1 MRKRIR
7 ETINRYFHRSDKK
20 KNFRR
25 AIHTRGLRYE
35 CLDQRQLL
43 SISPSIG
50 SLSVSPYPTVDRPAE
65 ITLTAN
71 YVQAY
76 GESAYISQV
85 TFYRDSNYNGELDLS
100 GLNQDQLLGTAE
112 EGCAK
117 HT

>member
-20 KNFRR
+20 KNYHR

-35 CLDQRQLL
+35 CLEQRQLL
-43 SISPSIG
+43 SISPPTIG
-50 SLSVSPYPTVDRPAE
+50 SLSVSPYPTVDRPTE

-76 GESAYISQV
+76 G
-85 TFYRDSNYNGELDLS
+85 GEF
-100 GLNQDQLLGTAE
+100 GG
-112 EGCAK
+112 
-117 HT
+117 HP